1 MKIRDA
7 RGCGLLQA
15 PHEISKNGGAPN
27 SVAPWADPGKLGGPT
42 PLTPGGRLH
51 VRAQT
56 ST

>member
-27 SVAPWADPGKLGGPT
+27 SVAPWAEPP
-42 PLTPGGRLH
+42 
-51 VRAQT
+51 VN
-56 ST
+56 